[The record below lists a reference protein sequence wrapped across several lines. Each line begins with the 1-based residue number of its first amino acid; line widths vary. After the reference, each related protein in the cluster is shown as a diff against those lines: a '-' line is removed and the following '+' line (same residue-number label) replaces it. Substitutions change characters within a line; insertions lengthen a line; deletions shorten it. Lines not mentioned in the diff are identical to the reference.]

1 MSDDAEHADKPA
13 ERPAETKLTATK
25 QRWAREGRFLTGR
38 TTRPEAERLP
48 PGQHRVRDWPVL
60 DLGVQPSISRDR
72 WQLDA
77 FGAVEHPLVWDW
89 PTFRALPQS
98 QDISDIHCVTSW
110 SRYDNAWEGV
120 STADVL
126 AAVVPKPEAQFVIL
140 HSYDGY
146 TTNLSIEDFA
156 APDAILAHSWQ
167 GAPLTQ
173 EHGGPVRLVV
183 PKPTSGRAQ
192 SGCSASNSS
201 APIGRAF
208 GKRAAT
214 TIAAIPGLNSVTP
227 TMIDGGERCGE
238 RFAVLA
244 LSFEHSLPTEDTRL
258 I

>member
-1 MSDDAEHADKPA
+1 MSDDTERANKPA

-38 TTRPEAERLP
+38 TARPEAERLP
-48 PGQHRVRDWPVL
+48 PGQHLVRDWPVL
-60 DLGVQPSISRDR
+60 DLGIQPSIARDR

-89 PTFRALPQS
+89 PAFHALPQS
-98 QDISDIHCVTSW
+98 QDISDIHCVTTW

-120 STADVL
+120 STVDIL
-126 AAVVPKPEAQFVIL
+126 AAVMPKPEAQFVIL

-183 PKPTSGRAQ
+183 PRLYFWKSAKWLQRMEFTSIDRPSFWETRGYHNRGDPWAEQ
-192 SGCSASNSS
+192 RYSS
-201 APIGRAF
+201 
-208 GKRAAT
+208 
-214 TIAAIPGLNSVTP
+214 
-227 TMIDGGERCGE
+227 D
-238 RFAVLA
+238 
-244 LSFEHSLPTEDTRL
+244 D
-258 I
+258 